1 MPNIPD
7 SIIQDLS
14 GEELKFYLTLRQL
27 MESDGGVDLNHLI
40 ENTGLDSIDEIN
52 SVFNGLVEKNI
63 LAFGYSEQGDKPQ
76 RMRWYNPKVIS
87 REDKRQISSITKRF
101 REVIAFSKFSFSKT
115 GQLFVR
121 DLDSGDSAPVLRA
134 GFYPNAKKIKE
145 KKRTKKKENK
155 KKYIFIVCIIYK
167 ENKRY
172 YIHHQGYNLI
182 SKSANKLISLSESS
196 PASLKKSKLL
206 VIPSPESDIEKAEN
220 SQKSTTSLFRL
231 SLFLKT
237 GQLKAKTRQANQL
250 VSYFSDKIYSI
261 SGGAIKLSNTW
272 YHKQRSS
279 AKRLLNDYP
288 DIPFEEWFEIMDFF
302 FDDDFWCDKIINF
315 IQLETH
321 LPKYQIAKAKKK
333 PRKKK
338 KSKRLEN
345 KKILK

>member
-76 RMRWYNPKVIS
+76 RMRWYNPKMIP
-87 REDKRQISSITKRF
+87 RDTKRRITFVVKRF
-101 REVIAFSKFSFSKT
+101 REVIAFSKVESFEA

-121 DLDSGDSAPVLRA
+121 DLDSGDSAPVLKA
-134 GFYPNAKKIKE
+134 SFVVEQKKE
-145 KKRTKKKENK
+145 KRKKKNQKKRKNK
-155 KKYIFIVCIIYK
+155 KKYIVCILYK
-167 ENKRY
+167 ENNRY

-182 SKSANKLISLSESS
+182 SKSANKLIPLSESS

-220 SQKSTTSLFRL
+220 SQKSDTSLL
-231 SLFLKT
+231 QLYKFLKT
-237 GQLKAKTRQANQL
+237 CKLKTKTRQANQL
-250 VSYFSDKIYSI
+250 VSYLSDKIYSI
-261 SGGAIKLSNTW
+261 SGGAIKLSTQW
-272 YHKQRSS
+272 HHRQKSS